1 MPVTFVINHI
11 PPLFKYFLALLSLL
25 LSVITV
31 IVFLYLYKCILY
43 MYIPCDGIDSQN
55 TNSSKVMLEYLAITP
70 VTLGHLNP
78 PMSLCP
84 DVTEIDVIA
93 DPVKC

>member
-1 MPVTFVINHI
+1 M
-11 PPLFKYFLALLSLL
+11 
-25 LSVITV
+25 SVILN
-31 IVFLYLYKCILY
+31 IQMY
-43 MYIPCDGIDSQN
+43 MYTGHVLYIPCDGIDSQN

-70 VTLGHLNP
+70 ITLGHLNP

-93 DPVKC
+93 DPVNC